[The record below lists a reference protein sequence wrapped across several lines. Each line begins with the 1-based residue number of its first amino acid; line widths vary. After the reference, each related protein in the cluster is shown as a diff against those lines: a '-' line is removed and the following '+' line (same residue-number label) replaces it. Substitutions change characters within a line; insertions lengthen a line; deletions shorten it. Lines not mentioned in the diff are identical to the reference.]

1 MKSSLFKTI
10 STILLIFC
18 TQNVFASTWGSG
30 DVNLLKLSIKCSSN
44 VNGDKP
50 WNSSITAVATEFTIQ
65 GNRFWSGSGKH
76 AGDTGQHIFTGHKTD
91 ESLTITAIGKWL
103 LKSNTWDLYFVSRG
117 NKTMHQHLKDG
128 VPGYEGRGKYR
139 RDCEIKLLNSIPVSS
154 ALNVEFKNKQISNLK
169 NQVSKLQNV
178 ELNIQAETMK
188 LSRQYDRKIANLKKE
203 ISDSKNNLEFEKKF
217 NEINKEYEDIKNELT
232 KVQQEK
238 SSFESKNLAINEV
251 LKKLETDYQDLES
264 KNKDLNQELNI
275 FKKKEAIEIKRKEDE
290 EIEKLLLIKQNKER
304 VKEEVRK
311 KEERK
316 INNLKYELIS
326 SEIVVA
332 QNFIRDL
339 EEFVKS
345 NPSEFDIIEIA
356 ELLIE
361 SKDILSG
368 DWNEVLQSSFL
379 KLKNYSKKSNNFNQF
394 KIKKEEER
402 YITALSQLNSEYEL
416 LLSNQKELES
426 KLNENLTSDFAP
438 LIIEKVKIVRSV
450 LNNYTLKLLQ
460 STNFEI
466 DIFKQNLSKQIE
478 EKRFEEENKVIE
490 IRKSKTNLMKLEQLL
505 VENLTNDYSQPI
517 IENINKINKLN
528 YDALN
533 SQDILTLNL
542 SIQNFIYE
550 LENGTLLQ
558 NTEPNSTDKN
568 DQSNSESYKGESN
581 LFSDFLNSF
590 NLSISN
596 NLLELTC
603 EDVVNQVKNQK
614 LQTVF
619 GGEIAMLYF
628 DKVSLVVQNKDEI
641 LCKSYITTS
650 NAVEAWYNIRL
661 FKRDEDLFYEV
672 KARD

>member
-1 MKSSLFKTI
+1 MKNSLFKTI
-10 STILLIFC
+10 STVFLIFC
-18 TQNVFASTWGSG
+18 TQNVFASTWASG

-44 VNGDKP
+44 AYGDKP

-76 AGDTGQHIFTGHKTD
+76 TGDTGQHIFTGHKTD

-103 LKSNTWDLYFVSRG
+103 LKSNTWDLYFISRG
-117 NKTMHQHLKDG
+117 KKTMHQHLKDG
-128 VPGYEGRGKYR
+128 IPGYEGRGQYR
-139 RDCEIKLLNSIPVSS
+139 RDCEIKLLNSIPVAS
-154 ALNVEFKNKQISNLK
+154 AIKSVSN
-169 NQVSKLQNV
+169 
-178 ELNIQAETMK
+178 ELDIQAETMK
-188 LSRQYDRKIANLKKE
+188 LSRKYDKRIADLKKE
-203 ISDSKNNLEFEKKF
+203 ISDSKNNLEFETKF
-217 NEINKEYEDIKNELT
+217 NEINKENEDMKNELS

-238 SSFESKNLAINEV
+238 SSFKSKNLALNEV
-251 LKKLETDYQDLES
+251 VKKLETNYQDLEIKHKKVQQS
-264 KNKDLNQELNI
+264 KSSLEGKNKDLNQELNI
-275 FKKKEAIEIKRKEDE
+275 FKKKEAIEIKRKEYE
-290 EIEKLLLIKQNKER
+290 ETEKLFLIQQNKER
-304 VKEEVRK
+304 VKEEDRK
-311 KEERK
+311 REERK
-316 INNLKYELIS
+316 INNIKYELIS
-326 SEIVVA
+326 SKIVVA

-368 DWNEVLQSSFL
+368 DWNEALQSSFL
-379 KLKNYSKKSNNFNQF
+379 KLKNYSKKSNNFNQY

-438 LIIEKVKIVRSV
+438 PIIEKVKIIRSV
-450 LNNYTLKLLQ
+450 LNNYTLKLLK

-466 DIFKQNLSKQIE
+466 DIFKKNLSKQIE

-490 IRKSKTNLMKLEQLL
+490 IRKSKTNLMKLKQLL

-528 YDALN
+528 YDTLN
-533 SQDILTLNL
+533 SHDILTSNL

-550 LENGTLLQ
+550 LENGTLLE
-558 NTEPNSTDKN
+558 NTEPSGADEN
-568 DQSNSESYKGESN
+568 DQSNSKSYKGGGN
-581 LFSDFLNSF
+581 LFSDFLNTF

-614 LQTVF
+614 LLTLY
-619 GGEIAMLYF
+619 GSEIAMLYF
-628 DKVSLVVQNKDEI
+628 DKVSLVVQNEDEI

-661 FKRDEDLFYEV
+661 FKRDEDIFYDV
-672 KARD
+672 KASN